1 MINYVGNLNISE
13 MVSLLGTLLYTRRI
27 KNKIKGFKATDLVC
41 NIKEIELTALIVNNQ
56 RL

>member
-1 MINYVGNLNISE
+1 

-27 KNKIKGFKATDLVC
+27 KNKIKGFKATDLIC
-41 NIKEIELTALIVNNQ
+41 NIKEIELTALVGNNQ